1 MSLRRFSRVGQL
13 SERQRVMPLFPLE
26 QVVLFPGMSLP
37 LRIFEER
44 YKVMIGA
51 GHVTDQLFGV
61 VLIRSGQEVGEP
73 AVPHQVG
80 CTARMLRVDRI
91 PDGRMNILTIGEQ
104 RFRLIGQARVMP
116 EGYLVGDVELLTDQP
131 PAALGDHLLAD
142 IRREFTRY
150 QQAVLGL
157 TGRMDPASAPDLPP
171 DPVRL
176 SYRIAATLYVDAPE
190 RQRLLETD
198 DVSARLQN
206 ELALLRR
213 EMPKS
218 IGPFSLN

>member
-1 MSLRRFSRVGQL
+1 MADDRKRVL
-13 SERQRVMPLFPLE
+13 PLFPLE

-51 GHVTDQLFGV
+51 CQVTDQLFGV
-61 VLIRSGQEVGEP
+61 VLIRSGREVGDPAEP
-73 AVPHQVG
+73 EHIG
-80 CTARMLRVDRI
+80 CTARMVRVDRI
-91 PDGRMNILTIGEQ
+91 PDGQMHILTIGEQ

-116 EGYLVGDVELLTDQP
+116 QGYLVGDVELLTDG
-131 PAALGDHLLAD
+131 PANAMEPNLVASVTQ
-142 IRREFTRY
+142 EFTRY
-150 QQAVLGL
+150 QQAILGL
-157 TGRMDPASAPDLPP
+157 TGRTDPVSAPELPA

-176 SYRIAATLYVDAPE
+176 SYRIAATLFVDPHE

-198 DVSARLQN
+198 DVVKRLQQ
-206 ELALLRR
+206 ELALLKR
-213 EMPKS
+213 EMPKT